1 MDNQMEPFDLRGMI
15 ADEVEYRGLDESV
28 TDAAVRYIRNT
39 SRLLERLDEIVA
51 DAIDAVKDN

>member
-1 MDNQMEPFDLRGMI
+1 MDNQMESFDLRGMI
-15 ADEVEYRGLDESV
+15 ADGVEYRGLDESV